1 MKWSNP
7 VVDAFAEGK
16 HFFLITSVV
25 LLGKFKCMEK
35 KWEVFI
41 HEKKL
46 SPKILYI
53 GFEGK
58 GEDKNQLEQ
67 MIGFPT
73 L

>member
-1 MKWSNP
+1 MKKSYP
-7 VVDAFAEGK
+7 
-16 HFFLITSVV
+16 
-25 LLGKFKCMEK
+25 
-35 KWEVFI
+35 
-41 HEKKL
+41 
-46 SPKILYI
+46 PKILYI